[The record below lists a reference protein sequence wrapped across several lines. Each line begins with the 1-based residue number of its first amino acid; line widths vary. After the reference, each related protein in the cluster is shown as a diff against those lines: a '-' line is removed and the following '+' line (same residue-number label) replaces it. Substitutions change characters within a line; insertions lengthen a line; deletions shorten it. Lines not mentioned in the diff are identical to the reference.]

1 MEVLQM
7 NFKILKWKILLYKI
21 KIYGNT
27 MNVMKQILQKHD
39 IKFIRLLYSAACRK
53 LVDVYDEV
61 LEKNESSSI
70 YQSKHNLSDR

>member
-1 MEVLQM
+1 M
-7 NFKILKWKILLYKI
+7 
-21 KIYGNT
+21 T
-27 MNVMKQILQKHD
+27 VMKQILQKHD